1 MAIIVVSVA
10 RSLKFLFFFFYR
22 HTKTSWFQVLISCF
36 RLYFRAL
43 RLVRCRSW
51 CYSRLVGFR
60 LWSNRIGVFEVWS
73 YGKNSRDESSNLKN
87 SDVGCLQFRFRPL
100 CSRVPTPLFGIKS
113 INLVDFSTLNTDE
126 TISICKEMGRINW
139 TCSAP
144 VFIIVRRIQGL
155 NHDGRFVSLTELMP
169 P

>member
-1 MAIIVVSVA
+1 MPPIPI
-10 RSLKFLFFFFYR
+10 
-22 HTKTSWFQVLISCF
+22 
-36 RLYFRAL
+36 
-43 RLVRCRSW
+43 
-51 CYSRLVGFR
+51 
-60 LWSNRIGVFEVWS
+60 
-73 YGKNSRDESSNLKN
+73 
-87 SDVGCLQFRFRPL
+87 
-100 CSRVPTPLFGIKS
+100 PTPLFGIKS
-113 INLVDFSTLNTDE
+113 INLVDFSTLNTDG